1 MFKFA
6 NPEYLYLLSV
16 VPLLVILHIFTNI
29 IRRRRLET
37 YGDPS
42 LLTQL
47 MPEASPARPKF
58 KFWLLTVAFGMGCFL
73 LARPQFGSK
82 QETVTR
88 KGIEIVIALD
98 VSNSMLADDVMPN
111 RLEKSKRIISN
122 LVEQF
127 KDDKTGL
134 IVFAGDAFV
143 QLPITSDYISAK
155 VFLSSITPGIVA
167 RQGTDIKAAIDLASK
182 SFTPNE
188 GVGKAIIVIT
198 DGENHEG
205 GAVEA
210 AKAAADKGYLVYVLG
225 VGLPSGTPIPGERS
239 GEFRKDKDGNVV
251 VTRLNENMCREIATA
266 GGGAYFYV
274 DNSNSAE
281 KALQKELDKLAKADI
296 ETTVYT
302 EYDEQFR
309 IFAWIVLAL
318 LLLEMFIGES
328 RNPGLERLRLFKVMI
343 PVLMLVSAQG
353 VCAQRNERSYVR
365 KGNKM
370 FADSLFIKA
379 EENYLKAIDANPEL
393 YEGIYNLG
401 NSYTAQQKPNEAVEQ
416 YGRAANRLEETKKSL
431 LEQKNTD
438 TKEYE
443 RVKEELA
450 KVYHNTGVVYHACE
464 QYDKAIEAYKNA
476 LRNNPLDDETRYNMI
491 AAQKML
497 EQQQKNQQDQQQNQ
511 DQQQQEQQQQE
522 QNQDQQQD
530 RQQQDKEEQQ
540 QQQQQ
545 QPQEMSQENA
555 EQLLDAAMQDEK
567 DVQERIQQQ
576 LINVQPKQQL
586 EKDW

>member
-6 NPEYLYLLSV
+6 NPEYLYLLAV
-16 VPLLVILHIFTNI
+16 LPLLVILHIFTNI

-42 LLTQL
+42 LLRQL
-47 MPEASPARPKF
+47 MPEASTGRPKL
-58 KFWLLTVAFGMGCFL
+58 KFWLLTAAFGMGCLL

-88 KGIEIVIALD
+88 KGIETVIALD
-98 VSNSMLADDVMPN
+98 VSNSMLADDVTPN

-155 VFLSSITPGIVA
+155 VFLGSISPGIVA
-167 RQGTDIKAAIDLASK
+167 RQGTDIKAAIDLATK

-188 GVGKAIIVIT
+188 GVRKAIIVIT

-210 AKAAADKGYLVYVLG
+210 AQAAAEKGYLVYVLG

-251 VTRLNENMCREIATA
+251 VTRLNENMCREIASA

-318 LLLEMFIGES
+318 LLIEMFIGES
-328 RNPGLERLRLFKVMI
+328 RNPGLERLRLFKVML
-343 PVLMLVSAQG
+343 PLVLIFTVQGVSAQ
-353 VCAQRNERSYVR
+353 RSDRSYVR

-393 YEGIYNLG
+393 YEGFYDLG
-401 NSYTAQQKPNEAVEQ
+401 NSYTAQQKPNEAIEQ
-416 YGRAANRLEETKKSL
+416 YGRAANRLEEKKKSL
-431 LEQKNTD
+431 LEQKMTD
-438 TKEYE
+438 SKEYAK
-443 RVKEELA
+443 VKEELA
-450 KVYHNTGVVYHACE
+450 KVYHNKGVVYHACE
-464 QYDKAIEAYKNA
+464 QYDKAVEAYKDA

-491 AAQKML
+491 LAQKML
-497 EQQQKNQQDQQQNQ
+497 QQQQQQQQDQNQDQNQ
-511 DQQQQEQQQQE
+511 DQQQQQEQNQQQQE
-522 QNQDQQQD
+522 QQDQNQDQNQ
-530 RQQQDKEEQQ
+530 EQQ
-540 QQQQQ
+540 QQQQ
-545 QPQEMSQENA
+545 PEEMSQENA

-567 DVQERIQQQ
+567 EVQERVQQQ
-576 LINVQPKQQL
+576 LIKVQPKQQL